1 MHPVTPAGML
11 AGRANELSLLDGLF
25 NDLAR
30 GGGNA
35 VLIEGEPGIGKTSL
49 VRSAL
54 ATAARA
60 ARNGQRA
67 GCQEFWGA
75 GDELGQEL
83 PLLPFLDALRVRGA
97 SANAR
102 RATIAGLLRGE
113 VATDRG
119 ADVPAMLAEQ
129 LIALAIRRDRRPA
142 GSARHRRPAVG
153 RCRLRQALG
162 PSRAHRAAGSAA
174 AHRHDQA
181 RTTAGG
187 PARVA
192 PGG

>member
-1 MHPVTPAGML
+1 ML
-11 AGRANELSLLDGLF
+11 AGRANELTLLDGLF
-25 NDLAR
+25 IDLAR
-30 GGGNA
+30 GSGNA

-49 VRSAL
+49 VRGAL
-54 ATAARA
+54 ATAAQA
-60 ARNGQRA
+60 ARHGQHN

-129 LIALAIRRDRRPA
+129 LHRAGHRRDRGPA
-142 GSARHRRPAVG
+142 SGARHRRPAMG
-153 RCRLRQALG
+153 GCRIRQALG
-162 PSRAHRAAGSAA
+162 PARAHRTRRCRCCSSA
-174 AHRHDQA
+174 
-181 RTTAGG
+181 
-187 PARVA
+187 
-192 PGG
+192 